1 MKKNTS
7 GENANISKCSL
18 MKKDK
23 MLFYAQKILGYN
35 NFIIK
40 QCDSWLSEEN
50 GLKNTQMRIK

>member
-18 MKKDK
+18 MKNDK
-23 MLFYAQKILGYN
+23 MLFYAQKILVCN
-35 NFIIK
+35 DSIIK
-40 QCDSWLSEEN
+40 QCESWLSEEE